1 MTVIS
6 PPPNPS
12 PDDSDAVIEAKI
24 IARLRFFEAKSAA
37 DEQIKAVQA
46 SEIAL
51 WKRVDA
57 QNVKTIAAF
66 EKSADKG
73 IEAGTRA
80 EEKIFPAYD
89 KLINMCEQ
97 ENARLRI
104 DNDKLRSSRNTRA
117 FFGAI
122 VGGVTGYALGKK

>member
-12 PDDSDAVIEAKI
+12 PGDSDAVTEAKI
-24 IARLRFFEAKSAA
+24 IARLRFFEAKSVA
-37 DEQIKAVQA
+37 DEQIKTAQA
-46 SEIAL
+46 SEIVL

-57 QNVKTIAAF
+57 QNVKAIAAF

-80 EEKIFPAYD
+80 EEKIFPGYD
-89 KLINMCEQ
+89 KLVNMCEQ

-104 DNDKLRSSRNTRA
+104 DNEKLRSSRNTRA
-117 FFGAI
+117 IITGLLGVGAGFAI
-122 VGGVTGYALGKK
+122 GNR